1 MKFSH
6 ISRACSVI
14 SLEQYKQP
22 IMTNMVQI
30 RANDRKLVRRMTV
43 PHTKTITYLT
53 SCILVVLLTVTQTSQ
68 QQQQQQ
74 QPSNQ
79 DLSIYLKSS
88 PFTVDLYHKFGSG
101 EEQQFTLRGSI
112 LVRPKT
118 EYRPAQVSW
127 VGQQSKLT
135 AENLKALKEASQND
149 DFYYL
154 RSTVRAKKDSDK
166 ESTKTTQTVIKAC
179 SLYNSKLF
187 DYLIL
192 NLSPFGDF
200 LGLNIYTEDPN
211 CSNPDPELAPEE
223 TSLKTTL
230 TVDLGALGPQPD
242 TATYI
247 RRIEEERQNKL
258 KEGKEDNRSFFAK
271 YWIYIVPAVV
281 ILMMFSGPEQGSR

>member
-1 MKFSH
+1 
-6 ISRACSVI
+6 
-14 SLEQYKQP
+14 
-22 IMTNMVQI
+22 MTNMI
-30 RANDRKLVRRMTV
+30 RVARTNYKLVCHKTAIQ
-43 PHTKTITYLT
+43 TKIGIYLA
-53 SCILVVLLTVTQTSQ
+53 SCLLVLLLTTSQ
-68 QQQQQQ
+68 TNQQQQQ
-74 QPSNQ
+74 QPSGQ
-79 DLSIYLKSS
+79 DLSIYLKTS

-101 EEQQFTLRGSI
+101 DKQQFSLRGSI
-112 LVRPKT
+112 TVRPKT

-127 VGQQSKLT
+127 IGQQTKLT
-135 AENLKALKEASQND
+135 QEDLRALKEAADSD

-154 RSTVRAKKDSDK
+154 RSTVRAKKDSAK

-179 SLYNSKLF
+179 SLYNSKLI
-187 DYLIL
+187 DYLIV

-200 LGLNIYTEDPN
+200 LGLNVYTEDPY
-211 CSNPDPELAPEE
+211 CSNLYTQLAPEDASFN
-223 TSLKTTL
+223 TSL

-247 RRIEEERQNKL
+247 RRLEEERQNKL